1 MFRALLQL
9 AFLFA
14 TVLVTPWSRAQS
26 AGAVTAAD
34 LNRQS
39 VELTRAEP
47 VRARQLAAEAL
58 KLAEADKDGAQQAM
72 AHVNL
77 GRSALLLGDYPEAI
91 RSFQTG
97 VVLARQQAEPVQIA
111 VAMESL
117 AVVLDRTGLQD
128 QSLNLHREALTI
140 FERANEWQRAAQVQV
155 NLGNL
160 YDGIGQKEESRA
172 HYLRA
177 LATLDRIGADKGRG
191 SIYNNLS
198 QLDSSPEQ
206 STQSLEMLDRA
217 MHHYRQENNQI
228 GLGLAWRNRATIL
241 TRLGRYGEATAAVD
255 EAQAIADA
263 TSHRL
268 GLSAAHEARAELLL
282 AQVLGATPTSLSQSL
297 LGGAGRELDSAIA
310 IARELGEDNRI
321 ERLLRM
327 QAEWAEMSGEP
338 AVALDRH
345 KQAEALEAVRERQDS
360 EQRLVA
366 LSAQFQSERQQLDI
380 ARLGE
385 AAARQ
390 TELLDHTRMQ
400 RNWTVVGSVLLA
412 LLLLLAGSLVHTRNR
427 LLSAERAQNQALQSA
442 FAQAE
447 QARRSAEEDRRING
461 ELLTLAA
468 HDLHGAL
475 GMVVG
480 AAERMLGSGQLGI
493 DSRQQ
498 VASIANTANEIS
510 EVIGNLVAIT
520 ALDRDSPALQ
530 QTRFD
535 LIQLLDDLVQ
545 QWQGRA
551 VGKRLRLTL
560 DVGSIQD
567 GPAWIVGDRIQ
578 IAEALDQLIGN
589 AIKFSLPNRRIEVR
603 LVLDPALAR
612 IEVHDE
618 GPGLTDADRR
628 RAFGRFQRLSARPT
642 GGERSTGIGLA
653 LVKRIV
659 DLHGG
664 EVGFAPSTFG
674 PGACFYIALQRPD
687 QQTP

>member
-1 MFRALLQL
+1 MSRLLL
-9 AFLFA
+9 TLGLLFVTLSA
-14 TVLVTPWSRAQS
+14 TTWCRAQS
-26 AGAVTAAD
+26 AAE

-39 VELTRAEP
+39 VEIARAEP
-47 VRARQLAAEAL
+47 ARARELAAQAL
-58 KLAEADKDGAQQAM
+58 KVAEAGKEGAQQAM

-77 GRSALLLGDYPEAI
+77 GRSALLLGDYPDAI
-91 RSFQTG
+91 RSLQTG
-97 VVLARQQAEPVQIA
+97 VALAREHAEPVQIA
-111 VAMESL
+111 VALESL
-117 AVVLDRTGLQD
+117 AVVLDRTGLPD

-140 FERANEWQRAAQVQV
+140 FERSNEWQRAAQVLV

-177 LATLDRIGADKGRG
+177 LAVLDRIGADKGRG

-206 STQSLEMLDRA
+206 GAQALEMLDRA
-217 MHHYRQENNQI
+217 MQQYRQENNQI
-228 GLGLAWRNRATIL
+228 GLGLAWRNRATVL
-241 TRLGRYGEATAAVD
+241 TRLGRYTEAEAAVGEART
-255 EAQAIADA
+255 IALT

-282 AQVLGATPTSLSQSL
+282 AQVSAATPTVTSQTL
-297 LGGAGRELDSAIA
+297 IREAGRELDSAIE

-321 ERLLRM
+321 ERLLLM
-327 QAEWAEMSGEP
+327 QAEWAEVSGEP

-345 KQAEALEAVRERQDS
+345 KQAEALEAVREREES
-360 EQRLVA
+360 EQRILA
-366 LSAQFQSERQQLDI
+366 LSAQFQSERQQLEI
-380 ARLGE
+380 ARMGE
-385 AAARQ
+385 SAARQ
-390 TELLDHTRMQ
+390 NELLDHTRWQ
-400 RNWTVVGSVLLA
+400 RNWTIVASVLLA
-412 LLLLLAGSLVHTRNR
+412 LLALLAGSLVLTRNR
-427 LLSAERAQNQALQSA
+427 LLRAERAQNQALQSA

-493 DSRQQ
+493 DARQQ
-498 VASIANTANEIS
+498 VASIANTANEIT

-520 ALDRDSPALQ
+520 ALDRDAQVLQ

-560 DVGSIQD
+560 DAPATED
-567 GPAWIVGDRIQ
+567 GPVWIVADRTQ
-578 IAEALDQLIGN
+578 IAEAMDQLIGN

-603 LVLDPALAR
+603 TVFDPGLAR
-612 IEVHDE
+612 VEVHDE

-664 EVGFAPSTFG
+664 EASFG
-674 PGACFYIALQRPD
+674 PSIFGQGACFHIILNRSD
-687 QQTP
+687 QQAS